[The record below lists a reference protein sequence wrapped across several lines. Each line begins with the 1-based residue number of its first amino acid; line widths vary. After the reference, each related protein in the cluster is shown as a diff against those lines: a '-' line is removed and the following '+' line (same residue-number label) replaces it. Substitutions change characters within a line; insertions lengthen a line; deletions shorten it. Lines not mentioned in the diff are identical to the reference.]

1 VDLRVAFCARLYVD
15 SVVRNRTIH
24 HRKTSWLAVVACLLR
39 RRIEGSEVGCGVALQ
54 AEQVDVAV
62 LQHVSICP
70 TVRDMAGRASFQLH
84 GTVWEHEGPLLVLMA
99 LETDGIP
106 VI

>member
-1 VDLRVAFCARLYVD
+1 VDLRVAFRARLYVD

-24 HRKTSWLAVVACLLR
+24 HRKTSWLAVVAWCR
-39 RRIEGSEVGCGVALQ
+39 HGSEVGCGVALQ
-54 AEQVDVAV
+54 AEQVDLTV
-62 LQHVSICP
+62 LQHVNICP

-84 GTVWEHEGPLLVLMA
+84 GTVWEHEGPLLVLVA

>member
-1 VDLRVAFCARLYVD
+1 MRVTQNARLE
-15 SVVRNRTIH
+15 
-24 HRKTSWLAVVACLLR
+24 KTSLVVKR
-39 RRIEGSEVGCGVALQ
+39 RRSRRPAETGLRVALQ

-84 GTVWEHEGPLLVLMA
+84 GTVWEHEGSLLVLVA

-106 VI
+106 GI